1 MRLKVKVNNQVF
13 EVEIKDLA
21 ARPVIA
27 LVDGQVYEVWPDQE
41 MRPAYL
47 AAQAPVVSAPDPT
60 LTQSLVSR
68 PVTAPKPAA
77 PGSVDKA
84 RSVMAPIPGVIVTI
98 AVKAGDTVESGK
110 ELCVLEAMKMKN
122 SIRANRAGKIA
133 VVRVS
138 VGEQVKSSQVLMEYE
153 G

>member
-27 LVDGQVYEVWPDQE
+27 VVEGQVYEVWPEQE
-41 MRPAYL
+41 TRPAHL
-47 AAQAPVVSAPDPT
+47 AAPAPLAPAPDLSP
-60 LTQSLVSR
+60 SPGV
-68 PVTAPKPAA
+68 APQPAA
-77 PGSVDKA
+77 PLQPSTSASVDKT
-84 RSVMAPIPGVIVTI
+84 RIVTAPIPGVIVTI
-98 AVKAGDTVESGK
+98 AVKAGDSVVSGK

-138 VGEQVKSSQVLMEYE
+138 VGEQVKSNQVLVEYE

>member
-27 LVDGQVYEVWPDQE
+27 WVDGQVFEVWPDQE
-41 MRPAYL
+41 TRPAHL
-47 AAQAPVVSAPDPT
+47 SVPAPQEPAPASSAALQPSAAAP
-60 LTQSLVSR
+60 R
-68 PVTAPKPAA
+68 PAA
-77 PGSVDKA
+77 PGSVDKT
-84 RSVMAPIPGVIVTI
+84 RSVTAPIPGVIVTI
-98 AVKAGDTVESGK
+98 AVKAGDSVESGK

-122 SIRANRAGKIA
+122 SIRATRAGKITA
-133 VVRVS
+133 VRVT